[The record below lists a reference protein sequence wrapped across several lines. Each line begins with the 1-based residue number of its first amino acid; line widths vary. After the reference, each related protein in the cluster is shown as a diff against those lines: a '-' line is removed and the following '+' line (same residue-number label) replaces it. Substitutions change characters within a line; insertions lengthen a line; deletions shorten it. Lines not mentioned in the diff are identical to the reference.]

1 MDLLKTAETT
11 AFNTDVIQIGG
22 FLRCKAVGWEDYK
35 NCLVT
40 SIKPDVL
47 IAMTLTPPHTVTYI
61 KIPVADIS
69 VWDLYYSSDFEEII
83 HGNAD

>member
-22 FLRCKAVGWEDYK
+22 FLRCKALGWEDYK

-40 SIKPDVL
+40 SIKPEVI

-61 KIPVADIS
+61 KIPVADVDCWELIYTN
-69 VWDLYYSSDFEEII
+69 DLEQTY
-83 HGNAD
+83 GNAD